1 MSPSSNRPDDAGDY
15 RQARV
20 KGTCEDLCLPP
31 NSQRRMDPPRYLS
44 LPHVTQN
51 DSVCDGKGQET
62 AVIRVLKAIACRQAP
77 SFLLE
82 GFARVQ
88 VDTGSS
94 GTVPS
99 KVGEEHASPMVGVA
113 RIRRSQSRA

>member
-51 DSVCDGKGQET
+51 DSVRDGKGQET
-62 AVIRVLKAIACRQAP
+62 AVIRVLKATACRQAP

-88 VDTGSS
+88 VDTGRDRP
-94 GTVPS
+94 V
-99 KVGEEHASPMVGVA
+99 EDW
-113 RIRRSQSRA
+113 RRACIPYGWCGSHPA